1 MIKEYMAASSD
12 GGADKKLSAGQHLLA
27 ASESGA
33 ATALL
38 TNPIWVVKTR
48 MFTTSASTAISSTGA
63 SPPHAAATARTGSA
77 ASPAPTA
84 YRGLT
89 HGLRDIWR
97 HEGLRGLYKGAGL
110 ALVGVSNGAIQFVAY
125 EELKRWRSGLRQG
138 LAGEEKGTGLVQL
151 VSSWWLSCQRIKLT
165 AF

>member
-1 MIKEYMAASSD
+1 MIKEYMAAGEN
-12 GGADKKLSAGQHLLA
+12 GGANKKLSAGQHLLA

-48 MFTTSASTAISSTGA
+48 MFTTSLAASTSDASTALSSTAIA
-63 SPPHAAATARTGSA
+63 SPPHAAP
-77 ASPAPTA
+77 ASSHAAPTA
-84 YRGLT
+84 YRGLW
-89 HGLRDIWR
+89 HGLRDIWQ
-97 HEGLRGLYKGAGL
+97 HEGMRGLYKGAGL

-138 LAGEEKGTGLVQL
+138 EAGEEGSLVQL
-151 VSSWWLSCQRIKLT
+151 VSSSD
-165 AF
+165 AE